1 MSGDITGRQIS
12 SGPESEESIQKV
24 RLWVQE
30 CCEGHSECGYDDVM
44 DRKDE
49 FRRYPSRLL
58 DVGLP
63 PFDKSPFY
71 VLVDGKEA
79 PGHYITVLLLGEK
92 PGTADFEK

>member
-1 MSGDITGRQIS
+1 
-12 SGPESEESIQKV
+12 
-24 RLWVQE
+24 
-30 CCEGHSECGYDDVM
+30 M

-63 PFDKSPFY
+63 PFDKSPFC

-79 PGHYITVLLLGEK
+79 PGHYITLSYCWGKSQALRTLKSSLSKHKKGIQADEMPKTLQDAVIATRNLGVR
-92 PGTADFEK
+92 FL